1 MFECTICGLL
11 SLGGSACPACGS
23 LLLVDLSLEDDD
35 SGPLPTEVPGLDDA
49 VASWYDLEGIEPPSE
64 PTVEPVSSSGA
75 SSLPFGY
82 SGESNTHISRLP
94 FGVGSYAGGMPFD
107 ESEDALPL
115 ISERS
120 SSAVELASSEAPVV
134 QVSEPVPVPITPP
147 SPVPVPITPPAPVP
161 VPITPP
167 PTPVSVPITPPA
179 PVSVPIAPP
188 APVPV
193 PMAPA
198 PTFIPE
204 EVVVPLSV
212 PTLPIVETTPLMVDL
227 PKIVNQPQSAPRVEA
242 EPLRVAALVEP
253 QTVVHAAPSA
263 PSLADEV
270 PDMWRIDASP
280 VDMDQIYAMED
291 QTVEVVH
298 TEHENEQ
305 PYLHTADVE
314 QEETADLHTG
324 STGVI
329 SLDLHPAKAL
339 GVNLDGHPELE
350 DILAEGFY
358 AIGQESWAQAAISF
372 QKLAA
377 KMPGD
382 AAVFNNYGLA
392 LLQRALV
399 MAKSRDLEVQQL
411 ASTQFES
418 SILALREAAKSSP
431 TNPTLL
437 LNLSHALLVSGRAEK
452 ALSLLN
458 TYGKNHSKTSESANL
473 EAASLVSL
481 GESGRALKVLQLIA
495 QDEIIRSNVAKLT
508 YS

>member
-147 SPVPVPITPPAPVP
+147 
-161 VPITPP
+161 

-227 PKIVNQPQSAPRVEA
+227 PKMVNQPQSAPRVEA

-458 TYGKNHSKTSESANL
+458 TYEKNHSKTSESANL

-495 QDEIIRSNVAKLT
+495 QDETIRSNVAKLT

>member
-1 MFECTICGLL
+1 
-11 SLGGSACPACGS
+11 
-23 LLLVDLSLEDDD
+23 LSLEDDD

-120 SSAVELASSEAPVV
+120 SPAVESNPSPSPTVQAP
-134 QVSEPVPVPITPP
+134 EPVPVPITPP

-227 PKIVNQPQSAPRVEA
+227 PKMVNQPQSAPRVEA

-452 ALSLLN
+452 ALNLLN
-458 TYGKNHSKTSESANL
+458 MYEKNHSKTSESANL

-481 GESGRALKVLQLIA
+481 GESGRALKVLQLSA
-495 QDEIIRSNVAKLT
+495 QDETIRSNVAKLT

>member
-120 SSAVELASSEAPVV
+120 SSAVESNPSPSPTVQAP
-134 QVSEPVPVPITPP
+134 E
-147 SPVPVPITPPAPVP
+147 PVPVPITPPAPVP

-167 PTPVSVPITPPA
+167 PIPVSVPITPPA

-227 PKIVNQPQSAPRVEA
+227 PKMVNQPQSAPRVEA

-481 GESGRALKVLQLIA
+481 GESGRALKVLQLTA
-495 QDEIIRSNVAKLT
+495 QDETIRSNVAKLT

>member
-49 VASWYDLEGIEPPSE
+49 VASWYDLEGIEPPTE
-64 PTVEPVSSSGA
+64 PVVEPVSSSGT

-120 SSAVELASSEAPVV
+120 SPEIETTSSAPIV
-134 QVSEPVPVPITPP
+134 QPPTPVPLT
-147 SPVPVPITPPAPVP
+147 TPAPVP
-161 VPITPP
+161 V
-167 PTPVSVPITPPA
+167 SKPA
-179 PVSVPIAPP
+179 PEPAPMPVPIAAPSPALPP
-188 APVPV
+188 A
-193 PMAPA
+193 
-198 PTFIPE
+198 FIPE
-204 EVVVPLSV
+204 EVDVPVSV
-212 PTLPIVETTPLMVDL
+212 PSIAIIEATPMMVNLPPID
-227 PKIVNQPQSAPRVEA
+227 NQTQSVPRIEP

-253 QTVVHAAPSA
+253 QTAVHEAPSA
-263 PSLADEV
+263 PTFAEEV

-291 QTVEVVH
+291 QTVDVVH
-298 TEHENEQ
+298 TEQEIEE
-305 PYLHTADVE
+305 PYLHTEDVE
-314 QEETADLHTG
+314 QEEMTEMYTG

-372 QKLAA
+372 QKMAA

-399 MAKSRDLEVQQL
+399 MAKSRDLEIQQL

-452 ALSLLN
+452 ALNLLN
-458 TYGKNHSKTSESANL
+458 MYEKNHSKTSESANL

-481 GESGRALKVLQLIA
+481 GESGRALKVLQLIP

>member
-64 PTVEPVSSSGA
+64 PIVEPVPSSGT

-82 SGESNTHISRLP
+82 SGESNTHLSRLP

-115 ISERS
+115 ISGRS
-120 SSAVELASSEAPVV
+120 SPAVESTSSEAPSVH
-134 QVSEPVPVPITPP
+134 VSEPVSVPLAA
-147 SPVPVPITPPAPVP
+147 PAPVP
-161 VPITPP
+161 VPI
-167 PTPVSVPITPPA
+167 A
-179 PVSVPIAPP
+179 AP

-193 PMAPA
+193 PIAAPAPVPVPIAAPAPVPVPIAAPA

-212 PTLPIVETTPLMVDL
+212 PSLPIVDATPLMVDL
-227 PKIVNQPQSAPRVEA
+227 PKMDNQLQSAQRIEA
-242 EPLRVAALVEP
+242 EPLRVAALIEP
-253 QTVVHAAPSA
+253 QNVVHAAPSA
-263 PSLADEV
+263 PSLAEEV

-280 VDMDQIYAMED
+280 VDMDQIYAMDD

-298 TEHENEQ
+298 TEDENQQ

-314 QEETADLHTG
+314 KEEMTDLHTG
-324 STGVI
+324 STTVI

-452 ALSLLN
+452 ALNLLN
-458 TYGKNHSKTSESANL
+458 MYQKNHSKTSESANL

-481 GESGRALKVLQLIA
+481 GESGRALKVLQLSA
-495 QDEIIRSNVAKLT
+495 QDETIRSNVAKLT
-508 YS
+508 HS

>member
-120 SSAVELASSEAPVV
+120 SPAVESASSEAPVV
-134 QVSEPVPVPITPP
+134 QVSE
-147 SPVPVPITPPAPVP
+147 PVP

-481 GESGRALKVLQLIA
+481 GESGRALKVLQLTA
-495 QDEIIRSNVAKLT
+495 QDETIRSNVAKLT

>member
-147 SPVPVPITPPAPVP
+147 APIP

-227 PKIVNQPQSAPRVEA
+227 PKMVNQPQSAPRVEA

-314 QEETADLHTG
+314 HEETADLHTG

-458 TYGKNHSKTSESANL
+458 TYEKNHSKTSESANL

-481 GESGRALKVLQLIA
+481 GESGRALKVLQLTA
-495 QDEIIRSNVAKLT
+495 QDETIRSNVAKLT

>member
-120 SSAVELASSEAPVV
+120 SPAVESTSSPAPTV
-134 QVSEPVPVPITPP
+134 QAPEPVPVPITPP
-147 SPVPVPITPPAPVP
+147 AQYRCQLHLQPSTGANYTSSPVPVPIAPPS
-161 VPITPP
+161 T
-167 PTPVSVPITPPA
+167 S
-179 PVSVPIAPP
+179 SVPIAPP

-227 PKIVNQPQSAPRVEA
+227 PKMVNQPQSAPRVEA

-458 TYGKNHSKTSESANL
+458 TYEKNHSKTSESANL

-495 QDEIIRSNVAKLT
+495 QDETIRSNVAKLT

>member
-120 SSAVELASSEAPVV
+120 SPAVESASSEAPVV
-134 QVSEPVPVPITPP
+134 QVSE
-147 SPVPVPITPPAPVP
+147 PVPVPITPPAPVP

-167 PTPVSVPITPPA
+167 PTPVS
-179 PVSVPIAPP
+179 
-188 APVPV
+188 V

-227 PKIVNQPQSAPRVEA
+227 PKMVNQPQSAPRVEA

-458 TYGKNHSKTSESANL
+458 TYEKNHSKTSESANL

-481 GESGRALKVLQLIA
+481 GESGRALKVLQLTA
-495 QDEIIRSNVAKLT
+495 QDETIRSNVAKLT

>member
-49 VASWYDLEGIEPPSE
+49 VASWYDLEGIEPPTE
-64 PTVEPVSSSGA
+64 PVVEPISSTVT

-107 ESEDALPL
+107 DSEDALPL

-120 SSAVELASSEAPVV
+120 SPAIETTSLAPIV
-134 QVSEPVPVPITPP
+134 QQPTPVPLSTPAPEPAPMPVQVPITAP
-147 SPVPVPITPPAPVP
+147 SPALPPA
-161 VPITPP
+161 
-167 PTPVSVPITPPA
+167 
-179 PVSVPIAPP
+179 
-188 APVPV
+188 
-193 PMAPA
+193 
-198 PTFIPE
+198 FIPE
-204 EVVVPLSV
+204 EVFVPVSAPSIPIIEAAPMMVNLPPMDNTTQSV
-212 PTLPIVETTPLMVDL
+212 PRI
-227 PKIVNQPQSAPRVEA
+227 EA
-242 EPLRVAALVEP
+242 EPLRVAAFVEP
-253 QTVVHAAPSA
+253 QTMVHEAPSA
-263 PSLADEV
+263 PAFAEEV

-291 QTVEVVH
+291 QTVDVVH
-298 TEHENEQ
+298 TEHETEE

-314 QEETADLHTG
+314 QEEVVEMNTG
-324 STGVI
+324 SAGVI

-372 QKLAA
+372 QKMAA

-399 MAKSRDLEVQQL
+399 MAKSRDLEIQQL

-452 ALSLLN
+452 ALNLLN
-458 TYGKNHSKTSESANL
+458 MYEKNHSKTSESANL

-481 GESGRALKVLQLIA
+481 GESGRALKVLQLIP
-495 QDEIIRSNVAKLT
+495 QDETIRSNVAKLT

>member
-1 MFECTICGLL
+1 
-11 SLGGSACPACGS
+11 
-23 LLLVDLSLEDDD
+23 LSLEDDD

-147 SPVPVPITPPAPVP
+147 SPVPVPIT
-161 VPITPP
+161 
-167 PTPVSVPITPPA
+167 
-179 PVSVPIAPP
+179 PP

-458 TYGKNHSKTSESANL
+458 TYEKNHSKTSESANL

-481 GESGRALKVLQLIA
+481 GESGRALKVLQLTA
-495 QDEIIRSNVAKLT
+495 QDETIRSNVAKLT

>member
-1 MFECTICGLL
+1 M
-11 SLGGSACPACGS
+11 P
-23 LLLVDLSLEDDD
+23 
-35 SGPLPTEVPGLDDA
+35 VP
-49 VASWYDLEGIEPPSE
+49 
-64 PTVEPVSSSGA
+64 
-75 SSLPFGY
+75 SLP
-82 SGESNTHISRLP
+82 
-94 FGVGSYAGGMPFD
+94 V
-107 ESEDALPL
+107 
-115 ISERS
+115 
-120 SSAVELASSEAPVV
+120 VEA
-134 QVSEPVPVPITPP
+134 
-147 SPVPVPITPPAPVP
+147 
-161 VPITPP
+161 
-167 PTPVSVPITPPA
+167 
-179 PVSVPIAPP
+179 
-188 APVPV
+188 
-193 PMAPA
+193 
-198 PTFIPE
+198 
-204 EVVVPLSV
+204 
-212 PTLPIVETTPLMVDL
+212 TPLMVDL
-227 PKIVNQPQSAPRVEA
+227 PEMNVQTQSVPRVEP
-242 EPLRVAALVEP
+242 ELLRVDALVETES
-253 QTVVHAAPSA
+253 TVLSTPST
-263 PSLADEV
+263 PSLAEDV

-280 VDMDQIYAMED
+280 VDMDQIYAMDD

-298 TEHENEQ
+298 TEHEHEE

-314 QEETADLHTG
+314 QDEMAELNTG

-372 QKLAA
+372 QKMAA

-399 MAKSRDLEVQQL
+399 MAKSRDLEIQQL

-437 LNLSHALLVSGRAEK
+437 LNLSHALLVSGRADK
-452 ALSLLN
+452 ALNLLN
-458 TYGKNHSKTSESANL
+458 MYEKTHSKTSESANL

-495 QDEIIRSNVAKLT
+495 QDETIRSNVAKLT

>member
-1 MFECTICGLL
+1 
-11 SLGGSACPACGS
+11 
-23 LLLVDLSLEDDD
+23 
-35 SGPLPTEVPGLDDA
+35 
-49 VASWYDLEGIEPPSE
+49 
-64 PTVEPVSSSGA
+64 
-75 SSLPFGY
+75 
-82 SGESNTHISRLP
+82 
-94 FGVGSYAGGMPFD
+94 
-107 ESEDALPL
+107 
-115 ISERS
+115 
-120 SSAVELASSEAPVV
+120 
-134 QVSEPVPVPITPP
+134 
-147 SPVPVPITPPAPVP
+147 
-161 VPITPP
+161 
-167 PTPVSVPITPPA
+167 
-179 PVSVPIAPP
+179 
-188 APVPV
+188 
-193 PMAPA
+193 MAPA

-227 PKIVNQPQSAPRVEA
+227 PKMVNQPQSAPRVEA

-481 GESGRALKVLQLIA
+481 GESGRALKVLQLTA
-495 QDEIIRSNVAKLT
+495 QDETIRSNVAKLT

>member
-120 SSAVELASSEAPVV
+120 SSAVESNPSPSPTVQAP
-134 QVSEPVPVPITPP
+134 E
-147 SPVPVPITPPAPVP
+147 PVPVPITPPAPVP
-161 VPITPP
+161 
-167 PTPVSVPITPPA
+167 VPITPPA

-242 EPLRVAALVEP
+242 EPLRVAALIEP

-263 PSLADEV
+263 PSLAEEV

-280 VDMDQIYAMED
+280 VDMDQIYAMDD

-298 TEHENEQ
+298 TDDENQQ
-305 PYLHTADVE
+305 PYLHTADVD
-314 QEETADLHTG
+314 QEEMTDLHTG
-324 STGVI
+324 STTVI

-452 ALSLLN
+452 ALNLLN
-458 TYGKNHSKTSESANL
+458 MYEKNHSKTSESANL

-481 GESGRALKVLQLIA
+481 GESARALKVLQLSA
-495 QDEIIRSNVAKLT
+495 QDETIRSNVAKLT
-508 YS
+508 HS

>member
-120 SSAVELASSEAPVV
+120 SSAVDLASSEAPIV
-134 QVSEPVPVPITPP
+134 QVSE
-147 SPVPVPITPPAPVP
+147 PVPVPITPPAPVP

-167 PTPVSVPITPPA
+167 A
-179 PVSVPIAPP
+179 PVS
-188 APVPV
+188 V

-227 PKIVNQPQSAPRVEA
+227 PKMVNQPQSAPRVEA

-458 TYGKNHSKTSESANL
+458 TYEKNHSKTSESANL

-495 QDEIIRSNVAKLT
+495 QDETIRSNVAKLT

>member
-120 SSAVELASSEAPVV
+120 SPAVELASSEAPTV
-134 QVSEPVPVPITPP
+134 QAPE
-147 SPVPVPITPPAPVP
+147 PVPVPITPPAPVP
-161 VPITPP
+161 VPIT
-167 PTPVSVPITPPA
+167 
-179 PVSVPIAPP
+179 PP

-227 PKIVNQPQSAPRVEA
+227 PKMVNQPQSAPRVEA

-458 TYGKNHSKTSESANL
+458 TYEKNHSKTSESANL

-481 GESGRALKVLQLIA
+481 GESGRALKVLQLTA
-495 QDEIIRSNVAKLT
+495 QDETIRSNVAKLT